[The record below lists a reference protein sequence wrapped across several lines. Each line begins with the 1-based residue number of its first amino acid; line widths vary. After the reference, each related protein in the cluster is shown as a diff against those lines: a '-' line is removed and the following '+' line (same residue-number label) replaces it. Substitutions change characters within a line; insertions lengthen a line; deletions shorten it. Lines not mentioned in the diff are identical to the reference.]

1 MKIIDNE
8 SKKIYEL
15 KSIDYDST
23 FQRTIYRF
31 YSTNCSWSIPVYNN
45 ETLNQVLE
53 KNNLSIDK

>member
-15 KSIDYDST
+15 ESIDYDST
-23 FQRTIYRF
+23 FQRTIYTF
-31 YSTNCSWSIPVYNN
+31 YSINCSWSIPVCNN

>member
-8 SKKIYEL
+8 
-15 KSIDYDST
+15 
-23 FQRTIYRF
+23 RTIYRF